1 MKHFSFLR
9 FLTLLCFLAT
19 STTAW
24 SQIKL
29 GDNPK
34 TISPYALLELSSTDQ
49 GLVIPGMTA
58 AQWDAAFDQD
68 TPVGTLIFNTD
79 DNALQY
85 YYEMTDPVSRRV
97 TRQWQSASNQVPT
110 SVTEDRAT
118 LAETAS
124 LGTLFYDT
132 ATRELF
138 VFDATTKEWA
148 IVGGNVLG
156 SDTVFAQDSITYT
169 KPTAARPSLT

>member
-49 GLVIPGMTA
+49 GLVIPRMTA
-58 AQWDAAFDQD
+58 AQRDAAFDQE
-68 TPVGTLIFNTD
+68 TPVGTVIFNTD

-110 SVTEDRAT
+110 SAITTAEE

-124 LGTLFYDT
+124 SGTLFYDT
-132 ATRELF
+132 ATR
-138 VFDATTKEWA
+138 
-148 IVGGNVLG
+148 
-156 SDTVFAQDSITYT
+156 
-169 KPTAARPSLT
+169 

>member
-9 FLTLLCFLAT
+9 SLTLLCFLAT

-49 GLVIPGMTA
+49 GLVIPRMTA
-58 AQWDAAFDQD
+58 AQRDAAFDQD

-79 DNALQY
+79 DNALQFF
-85 YYEMTDPVSRRV
+85 YEMTDPVSRRV
-97 TRQWQSASNQVPT
+97 TRQQPSADFGQYHGRRIGRNRQFGYLVLRRSN
-110 SVTEDRAT
+110 
-118 LAETAS
+118 
-124 LGTLFYDT
+124 G
-132 ATRELF
+132 
-138 VFDATTKEWA
+138 
-148 IVGGNVLG
+148 
-156 SDTVFAQDSITYT
+156 
-169 KPTAARPSLT
+169 